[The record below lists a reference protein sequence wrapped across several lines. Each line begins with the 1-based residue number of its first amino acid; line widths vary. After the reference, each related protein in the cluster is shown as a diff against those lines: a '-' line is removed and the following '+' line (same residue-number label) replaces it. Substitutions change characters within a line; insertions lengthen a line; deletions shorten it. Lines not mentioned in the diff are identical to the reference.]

1 MKTQNGE
8 NIMDQTDSDQNSVVD
23 DDSNALAPA
32 LAEESNRTVQ
42 EIVSKHGLKV
52 ILIQTLIILVA
63 IIIIGLQGY
72 WLHQKKTKYIA
83 TNGGMITEVH
93 PTDEPAYTA

>member
-42 EIVSKHGLKV
+42 EIVSKHGLKSNFDSDANHISRNHYHRSSGLLASPEKPN
-52 ILIQTLIILVA
+52 ILQRMGHDHGSTP
-63 IIIIGLQGY
+63 
-72 WLHQKKTKYIA
+72 
-83 TNGGMITEVH
+83 NR
-93 PTDEPAYTA
+93 

>member
-32 LAEESNRTVQ
+32 LAEESNRTV
-42 EIVSKHGLKV
+42 K
-52 ILIQTLIILVA
+52 
-63 IIIIGLQGY
+63 
-72 WLHQKKTKYIA
+72 
-83 TNGGMITEVH
+83 
-93 PTDEPAYTA
+93 